1 MRADFE
7 AVASEAEAA
16 TKALSNVTACE
27 LAEAVLHTASS
38 NPDRSVSA
46 ERVESLE
53 SSDVNGNSDQIFGQG
68 QLAVSP

>member
-7 AVASEAEAA
+7 AAASEAEAA

-27 LAEAVLHTASS
+27 LAGAVLRTASS
-38 NPDRSVSA
+38 NSDRSVSA
-46 ERVESLE
+46 KRVESPELSE
-53 SSDVNGNSDQIFGQG
+53 VNGNNDQKFGPG